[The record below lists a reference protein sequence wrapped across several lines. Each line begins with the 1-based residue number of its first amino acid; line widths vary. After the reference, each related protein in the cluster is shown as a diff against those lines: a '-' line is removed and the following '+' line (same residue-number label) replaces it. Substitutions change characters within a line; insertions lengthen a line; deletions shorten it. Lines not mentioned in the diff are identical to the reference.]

1 MARSIWSG
9 SISFGL
15 VNIPVKLFTAQTSKD
30 VAFHML
36 HDEDGVRIRQKRVC
50 PKDGQEVSYDH
61 IVKGYEISKDRYVVI
76 NPEELERLDP
86 KKTKTIDIDAF
97 VELSQIDPL
106 YFERTYYLVPDRGAA
121 KAYSLLLRA
130 LGDAGKVAIA
140 RVVLRTK
147 EYLVAVRPH
156 GNALTLSTLLFHD
169 EVIQPSSF
177 EALPEDVEVN
187 PRELKVAKQLIDS
200 LSADFNPEE
209 YEDEY
214 RKRVLELIEA
224 KAEGEEIAIQPAA
237 EEPAKV
243 VNLMAALEA
252 SLKKAQERRAS

>member
-15 VNIPVKLFTAQTSKD
+15 VNIPVKLFTAQASKD
-30 VAFHML
+30 VHFHQL

-50 PKDGQEVSYDH
+50 PADGQEVPYDH
-61 IVKGYEISKDRYVVI
+61 IVKGYEISKDRYVII
-76 NPEELERLDP
+76 NPEELEGLDP
-86 KKTKTIDIDAF
+86 KKSKTIDIDAF
-97 VELSQIDPL
+97 VELAQIDPL

-130 LGDAGKVAIA
+130 LADSNKVAIA

-169 EVIQPSSF
+169 EVIAPSSLD
-177 EALPEDVEVN
+177 ALPEKIEVN
-187 PRELKVAKQLIDS
+187 PKELKVARQLIDS
-200 LSADFNPEE
+200 LSTDFNPEA

-224 KAEGEEIAIQPAA
+224 KAEGEEIAVQPAA

-243 VNLMAALEA
+243 VNLMAALEK
-252 SLKKAQERRAS
+252 SLKAAQERRAS